1 MIDLIYQITEPLG
14 RGLRPSRRNPRNTP
28 YLVESIGAVPR
39 DRVIQAVSEF
49 TRTNTAAL
57 IVGFP
62 YPQLFVLTNHIIV
75 CTSTAIH
82 EWVMGTLVLRLSGLP
97 AGTTWSVVD
106 FHSFLYLTNGRV
118 AVARDSSSGVYAVTT
133 TLPFGTA
140 LCNYNGQVFI
150 GSPNVPAKPIGEV
163 RDGVQTTVVGGVQN
177 RAQITVVGRIIIG
190 GDFSFVAD
198 GVFISNLARLGL
210 DGRPDTGFN
219 PNLIGRAEGMA
230 AQTDGRIIVAGSY
243 SSIGGVARNNIARLN
258 PDGSL
263 DTSFNL
269 GANNSVTPVVIQ
281 PDGRILVGG
290 WFTSIIVAGA
300 HIARS
305 HLARLNPDNTLD
317 TRFNP
322 SINDH
327 VWCIAVQPDG
337 RIIIGGN
344 FTIVNGVTRV
354 YIARLNPDG
363 LLDASFNT
371 PVSIAP
377 AFIGSVSSIA
387 IQPDGRI
394 LIAGWFAIPGDGVAR
409 PRIMRLNP
417 DGSSDISFNA
427 SVNDSIRSIALQ
439 PDGRILIGGWFAFV
453 NGIVRSCFARLN
465 PDGSLDMSFNPIP
478 ICRVE
483 TVVIQPDGRI
493 LVGGNFTAWD
503 GPRNFNMIARFNSDG
518 TTDAGFNPNIAH
530 PWGTISAIL
539 LQEEVQRV
547 ALL

>member
-62 YPQLFVLTNHIIV
+62 YPQLFVLTNRIIV

-190 GDFSFVAD
+190 GDFSFVAG
-198 GVFISNLARLGL
+198 GVFMQNLARLGL
-210 DGRPDTGFN
+210 DGSLDTGFS

-230 AQTDGRIIVAGSY
+230 AQTDGRIIVVGSY

-258 PDGSL
+258 SDGSL

-269 GANNSVTPVVIQ
+269 GANSTVTSVVIQ

-290 WFTSIIVAGA
+290 RFTSIIVVGA
-300 HIARS
+300 HVARS
-305 HLARLNPDNTLD
+305 FLARLNPDNTLD
-317 TRFNP
+317 MGFNP
-322 SINDH
+322 SISDH

-363 LLDASFNT
+363 SLDTSFDT
-371 PVSIAP
+371 PVRTAP
-377 AFIGSVSSIA
+377 FFIGFVSSA
-387 IQPDGRI
+387 VVQPDGRI
-394 LIAGWFAIPGDGVAR
+394 LVGGWFATTGDSVMR

-427 SVNDSIRSIALQ
+427 SVNDSVRSIALQ
-439 PDGRILIGGWFAFV
+439 PDGRILIGGYFAFV
-453 NGIVRSCFARLN
+453 NGITRNCFARLN
-465 PDGSLDMSFNPIP
+465 SDGSLDMSFNPIP

-483 TVVIQPDGRI
+483 TVVLQLDGRI

-503 GPRNFNMIARFNSDG
+503 GPRNLNMIARFNPDG
-518 TTDAGFNPNIAH
+518 TVDAGFILSALH
-530 PWGTISAIL
+530 PWGTIFTIL
-539 LQEEVQRV
+539 PQMEIQRV